1 LFLKANTGLLRV
13 EVICKIENVYDVCKF
28 NKLIT
33 TSKIYKDL
41 KLPNSNSNS
50 RDNNQTTP
58 NSEVPV
64 AKNRSKDDTTAT
76 RGDGRT
82 NSNDNSIRSRSLLAV
97 PSTTDRN
104 GPAEKDRNGPAEK
117 TRNGPAEKIRN
128 GPVEKDRNGPAEK
141 IRNGPAE
148 KIRNGLAEKIRN
160 GPAENEG
167 AGGGADL
174 DSSKRL
180 SGQGM
185 PRQTQYR
192 TPRARKNFGIRAV
205 STPQVPHYLNLFQD
219 PVLQK

>member
-1 LFLKANTGLLRV
+1 MVSVNLTNQF
-13 EVICKIENVYDVCKF
+13 
-28 NKLIT
+28 
-33 TSKIYKDL
+33 TSEIHKHL

-58 NSEVPV
+58 NLEKSSEV

-76 RGDGRT
+76 RGD
-82 NSNDNSIRSRSLLAV
+82 SNRSRSLVAV

-104 GPAEKDRNGPAEK
+104 GPAEKS
-117 TRNGPAEKIRN
+117 
-128 GPVEKDRNGPAEK
+128 RNGPAEK

-148 KIRNGLAEKIRN
+148 K
-160 GPAENEG
+160 EG
-167 AGGGADL
+167 AGGADL

-205 STPQVPHYLNLFQD
+205 STPQVS
-219 PVLQK
+219 

>member
-1 LFLKANTGLLRV
+1 MLRV
-13 EVICKIENVYDVCKF
+13 EVVCKIEKYFYGVCKLD
-28 NKLIT
+28 KIIT
-33 TSKIYKDL
+33 SEIHKHL
-41 KLPNSNSNS
+41 KLPNSKSNS

-58 NSEVPV
+58 DLEKSSDV
-64 AKNRSKDDTTAT
+64 AKNRSRDDTTAT
-76 RGDGRT
+76 RGGGRT
-82 NSNDNSIRSRSLLAV
+82 NSNDNSSRSRSLVAV

-104 GPAEKDRNGPAEK
+104 GPAEKIRNGPA
-117 TRNGPAEKIRN
+117 GKIRN
-128 GPVEKDRNGPAEK
+128 GPTEKIRNGPAEK

-148 KIRNGLAEKIRN
+148 K
-160 GPAENEG
+160 EG

-205 STPQVPHYLNLFQD
+205 STPQVTYCLNLFQF
-219 PVLQK
+219 PQLQK

>member
-1 LFLKANTGLLRV
+1 MTNQF
-13 EVICKIENVYDVCKF
+13 
-28 NKLIT
+28 
-33 TSKIYKDL
+33 TSEIHKHL

-58 NSEVPV
+58 NLEKSSDV

-76 RGDGRT
+76 RGD
-82 NSNDNSIRSRSLLAV
+82 SNRSRSLVAV
-97 PSTTDRN
+97 PSTADRNGPAEKVRN

-117 TRNGPAEKIRN
+117 
-128 GPVEKDRNGPAEK
+128 VRNGPAEK

-148 KIRNGLAEKIRN
+148 KIRNGPVEEIRNGPAEKIRN
-160 GPAENEG
+160 GPAEKEG

-205 STPQVPHYLNLFQD
+205 STPQVPYPITLTLFKF